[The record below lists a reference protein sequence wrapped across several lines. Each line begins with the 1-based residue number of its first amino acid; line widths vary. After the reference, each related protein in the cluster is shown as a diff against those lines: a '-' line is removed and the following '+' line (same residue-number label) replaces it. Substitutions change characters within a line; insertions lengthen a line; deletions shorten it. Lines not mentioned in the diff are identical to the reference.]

1 MNNYNDEG
9 LKKVA
14 ITELEATNIKEI
26 GEPIKEEISFTVFEK
41 IRKGIVA
48 FIKNTAKVFD
58 KFDKLKNGL
67 LELKKGLVNVNLNIN
82 IKPTVVPE
90 DLEDEVDNKK
100 QR

>member
-82 IKPTVVPE
+82 IKPTVVQE